1 MEQLRKS
8 SRWILGALLLSVVML
23 LQPVWAEYRKP
34 KPEVASRVALGQ
46 GLNGGDLERVKIGHQ
61 AGVLKVVGGDNST
74 VKFIKGKEGIFGI
87 DGREWA
93 PLSSAQRD
101 QIVSGLGIKDP
112 DAMASSLMNRYTTI
126 SRAHALAILGV
137 LAYPGEKTP
146 SLKPEL
152 RTKTLQ
158 FFRNR
163 LQPAEDNIVRRQAVL
178 ALAIQPKTD
187 AETVASM
194 LNFLRRD
201 HNAWNTFGVVQFF
214 EYHRGQIRLMPGFQG
229 YLTQLNASGSP
240 HAEQIVALLK
250 TLGQNQPPSDPALP
264 SQPDPVPQPSAPLTK
279 PSPVPMPLA
288 RDVPSEFNGL
298 QEAKAVSRTLII
310 GCDLVTIGNLS
321 LSSGCV

>member
-8 SRWILGALLLSVVML
+8 SRWALGALLLSVVML

-46 GLNGGDLERVKIGHQ
+46 GLNGGDLERIKIGHQ

-112 DAMASSLMNRYTTI
+112 DAMASSLMNRYTTV
-126 SRAHALAILGV
+126 SRAHALALLGV

-152 RTKTLQ
+152 RIKTLQ

-214 EYHRGQIRLMPGFQG
+214 EYQRDLIRSMPGYQG

-240 HAEQIVALLK
+240 HAEQIVGLMK
-250 TLGQNQPPSDPALP
+250 GQGQAPSVAPVSPAPAP
-264 SQPDPVPQPSAPLTK
+264 SPESVPQTSTPLAK
-279 PSPVPMPLA
+279 PSPVPMP
-288 RDVPSEFNGL
+288 
-298 QEAKAVSRTLII
+298 
-310 GCDLVTIGNLS
+310 
-321 LSSGCV
+321 